1 MEEAK
6 KGPTDRRSLLKLIG
20 TVAGSTIMYQA
31 MDSLGFAAQS
41 DFTGPV
47 SLPGDPKGASVLVLG
62 AGWGGMVAAY
72 ELGKAGYKV
81 QLLEY
86 NDRVGGRNWT
96 LYGGDTYTELG
107 GFTQHVQFDQGHY
120 LNPGPW
126 RIPYH
131 HRGIIHYANMLNVPL
146 EPFCQTNYAAYVH
159 SDEAF
164 GGTPK
169 RYREV
174 QADFNGYTA
183 ELLAKATSQNKLDHP
198 VTQQDKET
206 LLQAMKEW
214 GALDKNYEYKKGLI
228 TSARRGFDKEPGGG
242 LDAEPAASEP
252 MVMRELLKSGLW
264 RSIMDGHNY
273 DHHNMMFQPV
283 GGMGQIGKAFG
294 RKLEN
299 VVQYNS
305 KVTKIQQDDKGVT
318 VTYVDAK
325 KGGAPRQVHADWCV
339 CNIPASVLSQ
349 IPINVGAP
357 MKRAIDSLHY
367 TPNIKV
373 GLQFKRRFWEQ
384 DEAIYGGITYT
395 DQVIRLIGY
404 PNYNFGSD
412 GPGVVIGAYTGGQN
426 GYYIS
431 ALSPEDRI
439 KVALDCG
446 ARIHPQYKKEFQTG
460 VAVAFSRIPWMLG
473 SFVTWTDEM
482 RAEHYNN
489 LCQIDGRIVMV
500 GEHVSYLTGWQEG
513 AILGSLDAIKRLH
526 KRVLSA

>member
-1 MEEAK
+1 MSEDK

-20 TVAGSTIMYQA
+20 AVAGGAVMYQA
-31 MDSLGFAAQS
+31 MDAMGLAAQS
-41 DFTGPV
+41 NFSGPI

-62 AGWGGMVAAY
+62 GGWGGMVAAY

-81 QLLEY
+81 TMLEY

-107 GFTQHVQFDQGHY
+107 GVTQHVQFDQGHY

-126 RIPYH
+126 RIPHH
-131 HRGIIHYANMLNVPL
+131 HRGILYYASMLNVPL

-198 VTQQDKET
+198 VTQQDKES

-228 TSARRGFDKEPGGG
+228 TSTRRGWDKPPGGG
-242 LDAEPAASEP
+242 LESVPISSEP
-252 MVMRELLKSGLW
+252 MAMQDLFNSGLW
-264 RSIMDGHNY
+264 RSIMAGHNY
-273 DHHNMMFQPV
+273 ELQNMMFQPV

-294 RKLEN
+294 RKLGN

-325 KGGAPRQVHADWCV
+325 KGGAPQQVHADWCV

-357 MKRAIDSLHY
+357 MKRAIDVLHY
-367 TPNIKV
+367 TPNIKI

-384 DEAIYGGITYT
+384 DDAIYGGITYT
-395 DQVIRLIGY
+395 DQINTLIGY
-404 PNYNFGSD
+404 PNYNFGST
-412 GPGVVIGAYTGGQN
+412 GPGVILGAYTGGEKA
-426 GYYIS
+426 YYLS

-460 VAVAFSRIPWMLG
+460 VSVAFHRVPWMLG
-473 SFVTWTDEM
+473 SSPSWTDEL
-482 RAEHYNN
+482 RAEHFDN
-489 LCQIDGRIVMV
+489 LCQIDGRIIMT
-500 GEHVSYLTGWQEG
+500 GAHVSWMPGWQEG
-513 AILGSLDAIKRLH
+513 AILSSLDAIKRLH